1 MRNNQPVTQQEY
13 QYPDDAT
20 LMPTT
25 DASSRIAYANDAFI
39 DVSGFA
45 SENIIGQPHNI
56 VRHPDMPPQAFKDMW
71 STLQQGFPWTALVK
85 NRRRNGDHY
94 WVRANVVPIIRGGQT
109 RGYLSV
115 RTKPTAAEITGAQS
129 LYDKMNRGELNNRR
143 LHKGLL
149 IRTGVTRGLSV
160 LKTLSVRWRIRSGLL
175 ALLLINS
182 VMVSM
187 LSALTASQM
196 ISVLVFNAL
205 VIFSLGLWLEWQIT
219 RPLEQLCKQ
228 TLQVASGASHT
239 IAPME
244 RTDEIGMTL
253 RSVGQLGLI
262 CRWMV
267 DDVHS
272 QAQKVKIASESL
284 AQGNDSLSQRT
295 EQTAAIVGVTAAA
308 MNEMSAT
315 VQSNTQTAA
324 EADKLSLDASQA
336 AGKGSSAM
344 QAVVGTMQEIT
355 ASSQQIATITNV
367 IDGIA
372 FQTNILALNAA
383 VEAARAGEQGKGFA
397 VVASEVR
404 SLAQRSASA
413 ASEIKQ
419 LIEAS
424 TDTVISGSKQ
434 VTQAGKTMEEI
445 VLQVQNVSAL
455 IAQIRT
461 ATGEQN
467 LGLRDIAKAIEELDR
482 ITHQNSVQVQEG
494 ALASTGLKKQAER
507 LVDAVSV
514 FR

>member
-1 MRNNQPVTQQEY
+1 MRNNQPVSQQEY

-20 LMPTT
+20 LMSTT
-25 DASSRIAYANDAFI
+25 DASSHITYANDAFI

-45 SENIIGQPHNI
+45 SEDIIGQPHNI

-175 ALLLINS
+175 VLLLINS

-187 LSALTASQM
+187 LSALPASQM
-196 ISVLVFNAL
+196 ISVLAFNAL

-295 EQTAAIVGVTAAA
+295 EQTAANVGETAAA

-367 IDGIA
+367 INGIA

>member
-20 LMPTT
+20 LISTT
-25 DASSRIAYANDAFI
+25 DVNSHITYANDAFI
-39 DVSGFA
+39 EVSGFT
-45 SENIIGQPHNI
+45 SEDIIGQPHNI

-71 STLQQGFPWTALVK
+71 ATLQQGFPWTALVK

-94 WVRANVVPIIRGGQT
+94 WVRANVVPIIRGGKT

-115 RTKPTAAEITGAQS
+115 RTKPTAAEITETQL
-129 LYDKMNRGELNNRR
+129 LYDKINRGELNNRR

-149 IRTGVTRGLSV
+149 IRTGLTRGLSV
-160 LKTLSVRWRIRSGLL
+160 LKTLSVRWRIRSGLFAVLL
-175 ALLLINS
+175 AGTLLIS
-182 VMVSM
+182 T
-187 LSALTASQM
+187 LSALPSIQM
-196 ISVLVFNAL
+196 ISAL
-205 VIFSLGLWLEWQIT
+205 VGNAVLIFFLGLWLEWQIT

-239 IAPME
+239 ITPMA

-272 QAQKVKIASESL
+272 QAQKVKQASESL
-284 AQGNDSLSQRT
+284 AQGNDLLSRRT
-295 EQTAAIVGVTAAA
+295 EQTAANVGETAAA
-308 MNEMSAT
+308 MNEMNAT
-315 VQSNTQTAA
+315 VESNTQTAA
-324 EADKLSLDASQA
+324 EADTLSLSASQA
-336 AGKGSSAM
+336 AEKGSHAM
-344 QAVVGTMQEIT
+344 QGVVGTMQQIT
-355 ASSQQIATITNV
+355 DSSKQIATITSV

-397 VVASEVR
+397 VVAGEVR

-413 ASEIKQ
+413 ASEIKR
-419 LIEAS
+419 LIDAS
-424 TDTVISGSKQ
+424 ADTVISGSKQ
-434 VTQAGKTMEEI
+434 VAQAGKTMDDI
-445 VLQVQNVSAL
+445 VTQVQNVSAL

-467 LGLRDIAKAIEELDR
+467 LGLVDVAKAIEELDR

-494 ALASTGLKKQAER
+494 AMASSGLKKQAER
-507 LVDAVSV
+507 LVDAVGV

>member
-20 LMPTT
+20 LMSTT

-115 RTKPTAAEITGAQS
+115 RTKPTAAEITNTQT

-187 LSALTASQM
+187 FSALTASQM
-196 ISVLVFNAL
+196 ISVLAINAL
-205 VIFSLGLWLEWQIT
+205 VIFFLGLWLEWQIT

-228 TLQVASGASHT
+228 TLEVASGASHT

-295 EQTAAIVGVTAAA
+295 EQTAANVGETAAA

-397 VVASEVR
+397 VVASEVH

>member
-20 LMPTT
+20 LMSTT

-115 RTKPTAAEITGAQS
+115 RTKPTAAEITNTQT

-187 LSALTASQM
+187 LSALPASQM
-196 ISVLVFNAL
+196 ISVLAFNAL

-295 EQTAAIVGVTAAA
+295 EQTAANVGETAAA

>member
-20 LMPTT
+20 LMSTT
-25 DASSRIAYANDAFI
+25 DVNSQITYANDAFI
-39 DVSGFA
+39 EVSGFA
-45 SENIIGQPHNI
+45 SEDIIGQPHNI

-71 STLQQGFPWTALVK
+71 ATLQQGFPWTALVK

-94 WVRANVVPIIRGGQT
+94 WVRANVVPIIRGGKT

-115 RTKPTAAEITGAQS
+115 RTKPTAAEITETQL
-129 LYDKMNRGELNNRR
+129 LYDKINRGELNNRR

-149 IRTGVTRGLSV
+149 IRTGLTRGLSV
-160 LKTLSVRWRIRSGLL
+160 LKTLSVRWRIRSGLF
-175 ALLLINS
+175 ALLLAGTLLIS
-182 VMVSM
+182 T
-187 LSALTASQM
+187 LSALPSMQM
-196 ISVLVFNAL
+196 ISAL
-205 VIFSLGLWLEWQIT
+205 VLNAVLIFFLGLWLEWQIT

-239 IAPME
+239 ITPMA

-272 QAQKVKIASESL
+272 QAQKVKQASESL
-284 AQGNDSLSQRT
+284 AQGNDLLSRRT
-295 EQTAAIVGVTAAA
+295 EQTAANVGETAAA
-308 MNEMSAT
+308 MNEMNAT
-315 VQSNTQTAA
+315 VESNTQTAA
-324 EADKLSLDASQA
+324 EADTLSLSASQA
-336 AGKGSSAM
+336 AEKGSHAI
-344 QAVVGTMQEIT
+344 QGVVGTMQQIT
-355 ASSQQIATITNV
+355 DSSKQIATITSV

-397 VVASEVR
+397 VVAGEVR

-413 ASEIKQ
+413 ASEIKR
-419 LIEAS
+419 LIDAS
-424 TDTVISGSKQ
+424 ADTVISGSKQ
-434 VTQAGKTMEEI
+434 VAQAGKTMDDI
-445 VLQVQNVSAL
+445 VTQVQNVSAL

-467 LGLRDIAKAIEELDR
+467 LGLVDVAKAIEELDR

-494 ALASTGLKKQAER
+494 AMASSGLKKQAER
-507 LVDAVSV
+507 LVDAVGV

>member
-20 LMPTT
+20 LMSTT
-25 DASSRIAYANDAFI
+25 DVNSHITYANDAFI
-39 DVSGFA
+39 EVSGFT
-45 SENIIGQPHNI
+45 SEDIIGQPHNI

-71 STLQQGFPWTALVK
+71 ATLQQGFPWTALVK

-94 WVRANVVPIIRGGQT
+94 WVRANVVPIIRGGKT

-115 RTKPTAAEITGAQS
+115 RTKPTAAEIIETQL
-129 LYDKMNRGELNNRR
+129 LYDKINRGELNNRR

-149 IRTGVTRGLSV
+149 IRTGLTRGLSV

-175 ALLLINS
+175 AVLLAGTLLIS
-182 VMVSM
+182 T
-187 LSALTASQM
+187 LSALPSIQM
-196 ISVLVFNAL
+196 ISAL
-205 VIFSLGLWLEWQIT
+205 VGNAVLIFFLGLWLEWQIT

-228 TLQVASGASHT
+228 TFQVASGASHT
-239 IAPME
+239 ITPMA

-272 QAQKVKIASESL
+272 QAQKVKQASESL
-284 AQGNDSLSQRT
+284 AQGNDLLSRRT
-295 EQTAAIVGVTAAA
+295 EQTAANVGETAAA
-308 MNEMSAT
+308 MNEMNAT
-315 VQSNTQTAA
+315 VESNTQTAA
-324 EADKLSLDASQA
+324 EADTLSLSASQA
-336 AGKGSSAM
+336 AEKGSHAM
-344 QAVVGTMQEIT
+344 QGVVGTMQQI
-355 ASSQQIATITNV
+355 ADSSKQIATITSV

-397 VVASEVR
+397 VVAGEVR

-413 ASEIKQ
+413 ASEIKR
-419 LIEAS
+419 LIDAS
-424 TDTVISGSKQ
+424 ADTVISGSKQ
-434 VTQAGKTMEEI
+434 VAQAGKTMDDI
-445 VLQVQNVSAL
+445 VTQVQNVSAL

-467 LGLRDIAKAIEELDR
+467 LGLVDVAKAIEELDR

-494 ALASTGLKKQAER
+494 AMASSGLKKQAER
-507 LVDAVSV
+507 LVDAVGV

>member
-1 MRNNQPVTQQEY
+1 MRNNQPVSQQEY
-13 QYPDDAT
+13 QYPDDVT
-20 LMPTT
+20 LMSTT
-25 DASSRIAYANDAFI
+25 DASSHITYANDAFI

-45 SENIIGQPHNI
+45 SEDIIGQPHNI

-175 ALLLINS
+175 VLLLINS

-187 LSALTASQM
+187 LSALPASQM
-196 ISVLVFNAL
+196 ISVLAFNAL

-219 RPLEQLCKQ
+219 RPLEQLCNQ

-295 EQTAAIVGVTAAA
+295 EQTAANVGETAAA

-383 VEAARAGEQGKGFA
+383 VEAARAGEQGKGFT

-445 VLQVQNVSAL
+445 VLQVQNISAL

-494 ALASTGLKKQAER
+494 ALASAGLKKQAER

>member
-20 LMPTT
+20 LMSKT
-25 DASSRIAYANDAFI
+25 DVNSHITYANDAFI
-39 DVSGFA
+39 EVSGFV
-45 SENIIGQPHNI
+45 SEDIIGQPHNI

-71 STLQQGFPWTALVK
+71 ATLQQGFPWTALVK

-94 WVRANVVPIIRGGQT
+94 WVRANVVPIIRGGKT

-115 RTKPTAAEITGAQS
+115 RTKPTAAEITETQL
-129 LYDKMNRGELNNRR
+129 LYDKINRGELNNRR

-149 IRTGVTRGLSV
+149 IRTGLTRGLSV
-160 LKTLSVRWRIRSGLL
+160 LKTLSVRWRIRSGLFAVLL
-175 ALLLINS
+175 ASTLLIS
-182 VMVSM
+182 T
-187 LSALTASQM
+187 LSALPSMQM
-196 ISVLVFNAL
+196 ISAL
-205 VIFSLGLWLEWQIT
+205 VLNAVLIFFLGLWLEWQIT

-239 IAPME
+239 ITPMA

-272 QAQKVKIASESL
+272 QAQKVKQASESL
-284 AQGNDSLSQRT
+284 AQGNDLLSRRT
-295 EQTAAIVGVTAAA
+295 EQTAANVGETAAA
-308 MNEMSAT
+308 MNEMNAT
-315 VQSNTQTAA
+315 VESNTQTAA
-324 EADKLSLDASQA
+324 EADSLSLSASQA
-336 AGKGSSAM
+336 AEKGSHAM
-344 QAVVGTMQEIT
+344 QGVVGTMQQIT
-355 ASSQQIATITNV
+355 DSSKQIATITSV

-397 VVASEVR
+397 VVAGEVR

-413 ASEIKQ
+413 ASEIKR
-419 LIEAS
+419 LIDAS
-424 TDTVISGSKQ
+424 ADTVISGSKQ
-434 VTQAGKTMEEI
+434 VAQAGKTMDDI
-445 VLQVQNVSAL
+445 VTQVQNVSAL

-467 LGLRDIAKAIEELDR
+467 LGLLDVAKAIEELDR

-494 ALASTGLKKQAER
+494 AMASSGLKKQAER
-507 LVDAVSV
+507 LVDAVGV

>member
-20 LMPTT
+20 LMSTT
-25 DASSRIAYANDAFI
+25 DVNSHITYANDAFI
-39 DVSGFA
+39 EVSGFA
-45 SENIIGQPHNI
+45 SEDIIGQPHNI
-56 VRHPDMPPQAFKDMW
+56 VRHPDMPPQAFQDMW
-71 STLQQGFPWTALVK
+71 ATLQQGFPWTALVK

-94 WVRANVVPIIRGGQT
+94 WVRANVVPIIRGGKT

-115 RTKPTAAEITGAQS
+115 RTKPTAAEITETQL
-129 LYDKMNRGELNNRR
+129 LYDKINRGELNNRR

-149 IRTGVTRGLSV
+149 IRTGLTRGLSV
-160 LKTLSVRWRIRSGLL
+160 LKTLSVRWRIRSGLFAVLL
-175 ALLLINS
+175 AGTLLIS
-182 VMVSM
+182 T
-187 LSALTASQM
+187 LSALPSMQM
-196 ISVLVFNAL
+196 ISAL
-205 VIFSLGLWLEWQIT
+205 VLNAVLFFFLGLWLEWQIT

-239 IAPME
+239 ITPMA

-272 QAQKVKIASESL
+272 QAQKVKQASESL
-284 AQGNDSLSQRT
+284 AQGNDLLSRRT
-295 EQTAAIVGVTAAA
+295 EQTAANVGETAAA
-308 MNEMSAT
+308 MNEMNAT
-315 VQSNTQTAA
+315 VESNTQTAA
-324 EADKLSLDASQA
+324 EADTLSLSASQA
-336 AGKGSSAM
+336 AEKGSHAM
-344 QAVVGTMQEIT
+344 QGVVGTMQQIT
-355 ASSQQIATITNV
+355 DSSKQIATITSV

-397 VVASEVR
+397 VVAGEVR

-413 ASEIKQ
+413 ASEIKR
-419 LIEAS
+419 LIDTSA
-424 TDTVISGSKQ
+424 DTVISGSKQ
-434 VTQAGKTMEEI
+434 VAQAGKTMDDI
-445 VLQVQNVSAL
+445 VTQVQNVSAL

-467 LGLRDIAKAIEELDR
+467 LGLVDVAKAIEELDR

-494 ALASTGLKKQAER
+494 AMASSGLKKQAER
-507 LVDAVSV
+507 LVDAVGV

>member
-20 LMPTT
+20 LMSTT
-25 DASSRIAYANDAFI
+25 DVNSHITYANDAFI
-39 DVSGFA
+39 EVSGFA
-45 SENIIGQPHNI
+45 SEDIIGQPHNI

-71 STLQQGFPWTALVK
+71 ATLQQGFPWTALVK

-94 WVRANVVPIIRGGQT
+94 WVRANVVPIIRGGKT

-115 RTKPTAAEITGAQS
+115 RTKPTAAEITETQL
-129 LYDKMNRGELNNRR
+129 LYDKINRGELNNRR

-149 IRTGVTRGLSV
+149 IRTGLTRGLSV
-160 LKTLSVRWRIRSGLL
+160 LKTLSVRWRIRSGLF
-175 ALLLINS
+175 ALLLAGTLLIS
-182 VMVSM
+182 T
-187 LSALTASQM
+187 LSALPSMQM
-196 ISVLVFNAL
+196 ISAL
-205 VIFSLGLWLEWQIT
+205 VLNAVLIFFLGLWLEWQIT

-239 IAPME
+239 ITPMA

-272 QAQKVKIASESL
+272 QAQKVKQASESL
-284 AQGNDSLSQRT
+284 AQGNDLLSRRT
-295 EQTAAIVGVTAAA
+295 EQTAANVGETAAA
-308 MNEMSAT
+308 MNEMNAT
-315 VQSNTQTAA
+315 VESNTQTAA
-324 EADKLSLDASQA
+324 EADTLSLSASQA
-336 AGKGSSAM
+336 AEKGSHAM
-344 QAVVGTMQEIT
+344 QGVVGTMQQIT
-355 ASSQQIATITNV
+355 DSSKQIATITSV

-397 VVASEVR
+397 VVAGEVR

-413 ASEIKQ
+413 ASEIKR
-419 LIEAS
+419 LIDAS
-424 TDTVISGSKQ
+424 ADTVISGSKQ
-434 VTQAGKTMEEI
+434 VAQAGKTMDDI
-445 VLQVQNVSAL
+445 VTQVQNVSAL

-467 LGLRDIAKAIEELDR
+467 LGLVDVAKAIEELDR

-494 ALASTGLKKQAER
+494 AMASSGLKKQAER
-507 LVDAVSV
+507 LVDAVGV

>member
-1 MRNNQPVTQQEY
+1 MRNNQPVSQQEY

-20 LMPTT
+20 LMSTT
-25 DASSRIAYANDAFI
+25 NASSQITYANDAFI

-45 SENIIGQPHNI
+45 SEDIIGQPHNI

-160 LKTLSVRWRIRSGLL
+160 LKTLSVRWRVRSGLL

-295 EQTAAIVGVTAAA
+295 EQTAANVGETAAA

>member
-20 LMPTT
+20 LMSTT
-25 DASSRIAYANDAFI
+25 DVNSHITYANDAFI
-39 DVSGFA
+39 EVSGFT
-45 SENIIGQPHNI
+45 SEDIIGQPHNI

-71 STLQQGFPWTALVK
+71 ATLQQGFPWTALVK

-94 WVRANVVPIIRGGQT
+94 WVRANVVPIIRGGKM

-115 RTKPTAAEITGAQS
+115 RTKPTAAEITETQL
-129 LYDKMNRGELNNRR
+129 LYDKINRGELNNRR

-149 IRTGVTRGLSV
+149 IRTGLTRGLSV
-160 LKTLSVRWRIRSGLL
+160 LKTLSVRWRIRSGLFAVLL
-175 ALLLINS
+175 AGTLLMSTLFALPS
-182 VMVSM
+182 V
-187 LSALTASQM
+187 QM
-196 ISVLVFNAL
+196 ISAL
-205 VIFSLGLWLEWQIT
+205 VGNAVLIFFLGLWLEWQIT

-239 IAPME
+239 ITPMA

-272 QAQKVKIASESL
+272 QAQKVKQASESL
-284 AQGNDSLSQRT
+284 AQGNDLLSRRT
-295 EQTAAIVGVTAAA
+295 EQTAANVGETAAA
-308 MNEMSAT
+308 MNEMNAT
-315 VQSNTQTAA
+315 VESNTQTAA
-324 EADKLSLDASQA
+324 EADTLSLSASQA
-336 AGKGSSAM
+336 AEKGSHAM
-344 QAVVGTMQEIT
+344 QGVVGTMQQIT
-355 ASSQQIATITNV
+355 DSSKQIATITSV

-397 VVASEVR
+397 VVAGEVR

-413 ASEIKQ
+413 ASEIKR
-419 LIEAS
+419 LIDAS
-424 TDTVISGSKQ
+424 ADTVISGSKQ
-434 VTQAGKTMEEI
+434 VAQAGKTMDDI
-445 VLQVQNVSAL
+445 VTQVQNVSAL

-467 LGLRDIAKAIEELDR
+467 LGLVDVAKAIEELDR

-494 ALASTGLKKQAER
+494 AMASSGLKKQAER
-507 LVDAVSV
+507 LVDAVGV

>member
-1 MRNNQPVTQQEY
+1 MRNNQPVSQQEY

-20 LMPTT
+20 LMSTT
-25 DASSRIAYANDAFI
+25 DASSQITYANDAFI

-45 SENIIGQPHNI
+45 SEDIIGQPHNI

-196 ISVLVFNAL
+196 ISVLAFNAL
-205 VIFSLGLWLEWQIT
+205 VIFFLGLWLEWQIT

-267 DDVHS
+267 DDIHS

-295 EQTAAIVGVTAAA
+295 EQTAANVGETAAA

-336 AGKGSSAM
+336 AEKGSSAM

-355 ASSQQIATITNV
+355 ASSEQIASITNV
-367 IDGIA
+367 IDSIA

-397 VVASEVR
+397 VVAGEVR

-413 ASEIKQ
+413 ASEIKR
-419 LIEAS
+419 LIDAS
-424 TDTVISGSKQ
+424 ADTVISGSKQ
-434 VTQAGKTMEEI
+434 VAQAGKTMEEI

-467 LGLRDIAKAIEELDR
+467 LGLLDIAKAIEELDR

-494 ALASTGLKKQAER
+494 ALASSALKKQAER
-507 LVDAVSV
+507 LVDAVGV